1 MIIVVYVGNMDAIAT
16 YLKTLGHPDRLRIL
30 ALLKQG
36 ELTVSELVQ
45 ILGLSQPRITQYIK
59 SLEQVGVVERMKEGS
74 WVFSRLKRGLEA
86 ESPIL
91 TATLATLSDEN
102 AQLTEDRARLEEVRA
117 DRSRQAEVFFAS
129 VAKDQDQLGHEYL
142 PQADIETA
150 LLNLVTGLKFSRM
163 VDLGTGTG
171 RMLKLFAPH
180 IHSGVGI
187 DDSAEMLRVAR
198 HTLSDDTYAHI
209 SVQQADLQDAPL
221 KDGAADLVTLHQVL
235 HFLDDPAN
243 AVVEAARLLGE
254 GGHMLI
260 TDFTTHNLEHY
271 RDDYAH
277 RRLGVSDPDMAQ
289 ILSQAGFE
297 LVQLRALPA
306 CDPNTPVVKI
316 WHARKSSPAAS
327 RQEIS

>member
-1 MIIVVYVGNMDAIAT
+1 MDAIAT

-59 SLEQVGVVERMKEGS
+59 SLEQAGIVERMKEGS
-74 WVFSRLKRGLEA
+74 WVFSRLKRGPEA
-86 ESPIL
+86 EVPIL
-91 TATLATLSDEN
+91 TATLASLTGDN
-102 AQLTEDRARLEEVRA
+102 AQLSADRVRLEEVRS
-117 DRSRQAEVFFAS
+117 DRSRQAEAFFAS
-129 VAKDQDQLGHEYL
+129 VANDQDQLGHEYL
-142 PQADIETA
+142 PQADIEAA
-150 LLNLVTGLKFSRM
+150 LINLVSGLKFTRM

-171 RMLKLFAPH
+171 RMLKLFAPY

-187 DDSAEMLRVAR
+187 DDSVEMLRVAR
-198 HTLSDDTYAHI
+198 HTLSDDAYAHI

-221 KDGAADLVTLHQVL
+221 KDGASDLVTLHQVL

-243 AVVEAARLLGE
+243 AVAEAARLLGE

-260 TDFTTHNLEHY
+260 TDFTTHDLEHY

-277 RRLGVSDPDMAQ
+277 RRLGFSDPDMAQ
-289 ILSQAGFE
+289 ILDQADFE
-297 LVQLRALPA
+297 LVQSQALPA
-306 CDPNTPVVKI
+306 CDPNTPEVKI
-316 WHARKSSPAAS
+316 WHAQKLTPDAS
-327 RQEIS
+327 RQDPS